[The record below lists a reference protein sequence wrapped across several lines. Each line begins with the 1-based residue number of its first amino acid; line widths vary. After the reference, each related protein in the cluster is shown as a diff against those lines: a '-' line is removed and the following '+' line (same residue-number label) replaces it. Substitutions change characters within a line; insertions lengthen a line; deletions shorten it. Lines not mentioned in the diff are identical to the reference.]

1 LPFELLE
8 RIDAGL
14 ELENAR
20 RAELRARGEEL
31 AKRRG
36 KKFTPHLDL
45 QPASISEMIRQM
57 LIVGLDVTDG
67 GDDAREWLYQVFADE
82 LRSVLA
88 IAVHDKKARATL
100 QRIAKGAAHET
111 SPDFG

>member
-36 KKFTPHLDL
+36 KKFTPHLD
-45 QPASISEMIRQM
+45 S
-57 LIVGLDVTDG
+57 T
-67 GDDAREWLYQVFADE
+67 
-82 LRSVLA
+82 
-88 IAVHDKKARATL
+88 
-100 QRIAKGAAHET
+100 
-111 SPDFG
+111 